1 MCQLIQVLLKHLASG
16 VQYTAWSEQ
25 EIRPNWALDKHLFKF
40 DVQAFVCAMSILWMQ
55 IPVTQL
61 SVCSCDVLYM
71 DETQQLQ
78 IVYLCDKC
86 NGRCTCLYTRI
97 PFYP

>member
-40 DVQAFVCAMSILWMQ
+40 DVQAFVCAMSIL
-55 IPVTQL
+55 
-61 SVCSCDVLYM
+61 
-71 DETQQLQ
+71 
-78 IVYLCDKC
+78 
-86 NGRCTCLYTRI
+86 
-97 PFYP
+97 